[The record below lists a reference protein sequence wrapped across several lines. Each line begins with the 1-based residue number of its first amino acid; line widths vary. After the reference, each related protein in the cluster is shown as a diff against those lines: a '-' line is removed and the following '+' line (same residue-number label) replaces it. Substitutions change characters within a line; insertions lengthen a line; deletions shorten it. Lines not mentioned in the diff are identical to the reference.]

1 MSYINIIVSL
11 CLSLSSCLFSF
22 FITLWQFFVFTS
34 VRTPRQWNFIRSVHW
49 SYLRF
54 KNSSIQNHNVNK
66 KGSLVYFMVAD
77 LQRQAIRISFHETW
91 TYQKI
96 CLWHNKSLFL
106 MKIQKKNIFP
116 LIVEQVAPSLIHIQ
130 SVTIMLCLPNL
141 SAVRSDKCHNWRL
154 SCAFIPITNV

>member
-106 MKIQKKNIFP
+106 MKIQKKKHFSTDSWTSSSISDSHSISHNNALFTKSFSCS
-116 LIVEQVAPSLIHIQ
+116 EWQVS
-130 SVTIMLCLPNL
+130 
-141 SAVRSDKCHNWRL
+141 
-154 SCAFIPITNV
+154 